1 MPFTPDSLLPT
12 AEEEVRR
19 ALWCSPEAAGAD
31 PCMGLSEKASASDP
45 GEVPT
50 AVTALFLISLA
61 HLQERWL
68 PSAQTA
74 CGRKRTK
81 QALSLSD
88 PMRAA

>member
-50 AVTALFLISLA
+50 AVTALLPYLFGPPPRELA
-61 HLQERWL
+61 AQRSNCLWQEEDQ
-68 PSAQTA
+68 PSTQ
-74 CGRKRTK
+74 
-81 QALSLSD
+81 
-88 PMRAA
+88 PV